1 MRETHKAKLRTT
13 SRMSELGAQLELFCI
28 SKNSQRLKFVSQF
41 YIQTNNNKKIFKKT
55 GFGSDSKRCLDAFI
69 FLFILINNPLN
80 IYVYSRN
87 LPFGI

>member
-41 YIQTNNNKKIFKKT
+41 
-55 GFGSDSKRCLDAFI
+55 L
-69 FLFILINNPLN
+69 
-80 IYVYSRN
+80 YSNHQQQQKN
-87 LPFGI
+87 L